1 MSAFTLT
8 LRAKSDLKSIA
19 KFTDHRWRRVQ
30 RNIYIKQF
38 DEAFH
43 MLADSPSIGKNCDF
57 IKPGYYKFPQGSHII
72 FYKIAPNKTLEI
84 IRILHKNM
92 DVTSRLG
99 DSGLPHKK

>member
-1 MSAFTLT
+1 MNTFTLT
-8 LRAKSDLKSIA
+8 KRAKSDLVAIA
-19 KFTDHRWRRVQ
+19 KFTQNRWGLDQ

-43 MLADSPSIGKNCDF
+43 MLAASPTIGKNCKF
-57 IKPGYYKFPQGSHII
+57 IMDGYHKFPQGSHII
-72 FYKIAPNKTLEI
+72 FYKFTPEAPIQI

-99 DSGLPHKK
+99 DS

>member
-8 LRAKSDLKSIA
+8 QRAKSDLKSIG
-19 KFTDHRWRRVQ
+19 KFTEGRWGRAQ

-43 MLADSPSIGKNCDF
+43 MLAESPSIGKNCDF
-57 IKPGYYKFPQGSHII
+57 IKAGYHKFPQGSHII
-72 FYKIAPNKTLEI
+72 FYKMVSNRTLEI

-92 DVTSRLG
+92 DVTSRLS
-99 DSGLPHKK
+99 DS

>member
-8 LRAKSDLKSIA
+8 RRAKSDLKSIA
-19 KFTDHRWRRVQ
+19 KFTYGRWGRAQ

-43 MLADSPSIGKNCDF
+43 MLADSPSIGKKCDF
-57 IKPGYYKFPQGSHII
+57 IKLGYNKFPQGSHII
-72 FYKIAPNKTLEI
+72 FYKVAPNETIEI

-99 DSGLPHKK
+99 DA

>member
-8 LRAKSDLKSIA
+8 RRAKSDLKSIA
-19 KFTDHRWRRVQ
+19 KFTDGRWGRAQ

-43 MLADSPSIGKNCDF
+43 MLADRPSMGKNCDF
-57 IKPGYYKFPQGSHII
+57 IKLGYHKFPQGSHII
-72 FYKIAPNKTLEI
+72 FYKIAPNKTLKI

-92 DVTSRLG
+92 DVISRLD
-99 DSGLPHKK
+99 DS

>member
-8 LRAKSDLKSIA
+8 QRAKSDLKSIA
-19 KFTDHRWRRVQ
+19 KFTDIRWGRAQ

-43 MLADSPSIGKNCDF
+43 MLAESPSMGKNCDF
-57 IKPGYYKFPQGSHII
+57 IKVGYHKFPQGSHII
-72 FYKIAPNKTLEI
+72 FYKIASNTTLEI

-99 DSGLPHKK
+99 DS